1 MTKKMEL
8 KTIKVS
14 KLKGNSG
21 QIDGLPGNPRFIK
34 DEKFKKLVKSIEA
47 DPEMMELRE
56 VIAYDNNGELV
67 VIMGNMRLRAC
78 IELGIKEVPCK
89 ILPPETPLEK
99 LKAYTIKDNV
109 SYGEHDFDMLKE
121 DWDID
126 LLVDFGVDFPAEQE
140 SATEVDYSILDDE
153 DVSKQLEDMTNG
165 VKKAIQIEFEAE
177 HYEDAYALVKFW
189 REKAAYVGG
198 MIMEYL
204 KAEKEKL

>member
-34 DEKFKKLVKSIEA
+34 DEKFKKLVKSLQD

-109 SYGEHDFDMLKE
+109 SYGEHDFDMLTD

-126 LLVDFGVDFPAEQE
+126 LLVDFGVDFPGYDLDGNFNEEKPYNFMNKVTVEFDNIE
-140 SATEVDYSILDDE
+140 SATLF
-153 DVSKQLEDMTNG
+153 
-165 VKKAIQIEFEAE
+165 FEKCTKE
-177 HYEDAYALVKFW
+177 N
-189 REKAAYVGG
+189 
-198 MIMEYL
+198 L
-204 KAEKEKL
+204 KAKLS